1 MACRVEYAAM
11 TDRDRLIARVLK
23 AAAVF
28 ELAGEPPLKA
38 IRKAIDADPEAASSR
53 ETLTHETTDQRGD
66 LTNGRDQDRCR
77 RTKRRH

>member
-28 ELAGEPPLKA
+28 ANWP
-38 IRKAIDADPEAASSR
+38 AS
-53 ETLTHETTDQRGD
+53 
-66 LTNGRDQDRCR
+66 R
-77 RTKRRH
+77 R